1 MSSMPRGSYK
11 DQFHHRLYVQ
21 LNQGHN
27 KLDYRRIN
35 IIGEKMQ
42 EGVDHYAHMQHD
54 LSDALGM
61 NKH

>member
-1 MSSMPRGSYK
+1 MSRGSYR
-11 DQFHHRLYVQ
+11 DPMFHQRLYVE

-35 IIGEKMQ
+35 LIEENMQ
-42 EGVDHYAHMQHD
+42 QQVDDYAHMQHD
-54 LSDALGM
+54 VSDQLGM